1 MLAEGAYLDTA
12 FLFRLYW
19 EDPGWESIREFAATQ
34 SSLVCAIHGRA
45 ELYSAAHRKRSEG
58 AATDDAIA
66 ALLDQFDLDCRS
78 RGLAWLSLTE
88 AVLQRVE
95 SVYRGAPENLYLR
108 AADALH
114 LATAADFGYEQ
125 IYSNDRLLLS
135 AATYFGLQGVNLLGA
150 E

>member
-1 MLAEGAYLDTA
+1 MGVHS
-12 FLFRLYW
+12 RICSH
-19 EDPGWESIREFAATQ
+19 PVQ
-34 SSLVCAIHGRA
+34 SCLCNPRPSRIVLGRPIC
-45 ELYSAAHRKRSEG
+45 KRSEG
-58 AATDDAIA
+58 AATDDAIG
-66 ALLDQFDLDCRS
+66 ALFDQFDLDCRS
-78 RGLAWLSLTE
+78 RGLTWLSLTE

-95 SVYRGAPENLYLR
+95 SVYHGAPENLYLR